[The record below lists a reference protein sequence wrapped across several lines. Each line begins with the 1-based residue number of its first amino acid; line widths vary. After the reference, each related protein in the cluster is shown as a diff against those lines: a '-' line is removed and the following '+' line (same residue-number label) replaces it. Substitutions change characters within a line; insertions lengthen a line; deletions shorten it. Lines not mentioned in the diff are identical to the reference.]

1 MEEERM
7 FLIEEDVPMPEKQTL
22 SKAQLLDM
30 KVGDSI
36 AFPKEWR
43 SKIQSKATRLK
54 QESREYTIRVV
65 DADTCRIWRT
75 Q

>member
-7 FLIEEDVPMPEKQTL
+7 FLIEEDVPIPEQNTL
-22 SKAQLLDM
+22 SKGQLLEM
-30 KVGDSI
+30 NVGDSI
-36 AFPKEWR
+36 AFPKSWR
-43 SKIQSKATRLK
+43 NKIQSKVTRLK
-54 QESREYTIRVV
+54 QEGMNYTIRVV